1 MSRVSTLVLLAG
13 VLVLVTAAVHLAIG
27 VIGLYESLI
36 RGTGS
41 AGMPLLYL
49 FAAIAAYALVGAYA
63 FGRIE
68 PASAYALGLGLMVF
82 YIVAYADWHVFG
94 FAESTLPLD
103 AAGLGHDH
111 ATHDHGH
118 GHDHTHDHDH
128 SHDHGDGHSHGDE
141 DSSLSLLIDHLRDDP
156 FALVSKTAELGAAAT
171 LAVLYGRERTE

>member
-68 PASAYALGLGLMVF
+68 PASAYALGLGLMVL
-82 YIVAYADWHVFG
+82 YLVTYADWHVFG
-94 FAESTLPLD
+94 FAESTVPLD
-103 AAGLGHDH
+103 ANGLGHDH

-118 GHDHTHDHDH
+118 AHDHGH
-128 SHDHGDGHSHGDE
+128 SHDNHGHSHGNQ
-141 DSSLSLLIDHLRDDP
+141 DSSISLLIDHLRDDP
-156 FALVSKTAELGAAAT
+156 FALVSKTAELGAAAI
-171 LAVLYGRERTE
+171 LAVLYGRERIE